1 MCFYYFSGRF
11 NENDLHEFIDECFI
25 ICLSQMNQDKPLERR
40 IAGLYL
46 LYSMYVKQ
54 PLNEQRTQQLDI
66 KIRMTQDDLFNA
78 RQLYS
83 DCHNAGLKNICF
95 FWFKLLSI
103 GAIHFVF
110 ANRQNYG
117 PSYIV
122 NSRLISNRQTQV
134 KQLVKQLDSEVKQK
148 IEKIKNIH
156 IVNDEMKEAMK
167 EADSEIHIPR
177 ITNNSYLDESILETI
192 KLQQKYSEVIINR
205 QFKKRTNI
213 KKEKKVEKTNE
224 EYTQVHHVMPSLMV
238 DELRGKISERKKRR
252 EKLKQS
258 KQN

>member
-1 MCFYYFSGRF
+1 MYFYYFSGRF

-83 DCHNAGLKNICF
+83 DCHNAGLKNVCF

-117 PSYIV
+117 PSYIM
-122 NSRLISNRQTQV
+122 NSRLTDQKMVNRIMVSYQTE
-134 KQLVKQLDSEVKQK
+134 KDKMAK
-148 IEKIKNIH
+148 IQDIHSTYILIK
-156 IVNDEMKEAMK
+156 
-167 EADSEIHIPR
+167 
-177 ITNNSYLDESILETI
+177 ETI
-192 KLQQKYSEVIINR
+192 KKSDDQLVPMVIKDNDGCKHIFD
-205 QFKKRTNI
+205 QL
-213 KKEKKVEKTNE
+213 EKI
-224 EYTQVHHVMPSLMV
+224 
-238 DELRGKISERKKRR
+238 R
-252 EKLKQS
+252 
-258 KQN
+258 

>member
-1 MCFYYFSGRF
+1 MKFCYFSFVFYYFSGRF

-25 ICLSQMNQDKPLERR
+25 ICLSQMSQNKPLERR

-54 PLNEQRTQQLDI
+54 PLNEQQTQQLDI

-83 DCHNAGLKNICF
+83 DCHNAGLKNVCF

-117 PSYIV
+117 PSFIM
-122 NSRLISNRQTQV
+122 NSRLTDQKMVNRIMVSYQTE
-134 KQLVKQLDSEVKQK
+134 KDKMAK
-148 IEKIKNIH
+148 IQDIHSTYILIK
-156 IVNDEMKEAMK
+156 
-167 EADSEIHIPR
+167 
-177 ITNNSYLDESILETI
+177 ETI
-192 KLQQKYSEVIINR
+192 KKSDDQLVPMVIKDNDGCKHIFD
-205 QFKKRTNI
+205 QL
-213 KKEKKVEKTNE
+213 EKI
-224 EYTQVHHVMPSLMV
+224 
-238 DELRGKISERKKRR
+238 R
-252 EKLKQS
+252 
-258 KQN
+258 

>member
-1 MCFYYFSGRF
+1 MS
-11 NENDLHEFIDECFI
+11 
-25 ICLSQMNQDKPLERR
+25 QDKSLERR

-54 PLNEQRTQQLDI
+54 PLNEQQTQQLDV
-66 KIRMTQDDLFNA
+66 KIRVTQDDLFNT

-83 DCHNAGLKNICF
+83 DCAKNGLTNVCF
-95 FWFKLLSI
+95 LWFKLLSI

-110 ANRQNYG
+110 VNRQNYG

-122 NSRLISNRQTQV
+122 NSRLINSRQTKV
-134 KQLVKQLDSEVKQK
+134 KQLIKQLDSEVKQK
-148 IEKIKNIH
+148 IEKIKNVH

-167 EADSEIHIPR
+167 EVDNKIQIPK
-177 ITNNSYLDESILETI
+177 IINNSYLDESILETM
-192 KLQQKYSEVIINR
+192 KLQQKYSEVAINR
-205 QFKKRTNI
+205 RFKRRTNI
-213 KKEKKVEKTNE
+213 KKEKKIEKTDE
-224 EYTQVHHVMPSLMV
+224 EYAQVHDVMPSLMV
-238 DELRGKISERKKRR
+238 DELREKISERKKRR